1 MQKTPRIAVIG
12 AGLGGAAA
20 AALLYKAGY
29 NVRIYEKAPVFSRIG
44 AGIHLGPNVMKIMRK
59 IGIEDSLNATGS
71 HPDFWYSRDWDT
83 AEYIARIPLGDY
95 ALSHYGAS
103 YLTVHRGDFHA
114 KLIEAIPSH
123 LLAFDKFLT
132 SVDDRGDVVQ
142 LSFADG
148 TTEEADIVIGADG
161 VNSKIRDSLLGAELP
176 KYSGYVGHRAVFPTS
191 AVKNFE
197 HDLCT
202 KWWSDDRHVMV
213 YFVTDKKDEL
223 YYVTGVPEPTWDM
236 TKSFVPSSQDEMRA
250 AFEGWHPG
258 VQSLIEASGEI
269 TKWPLLERD
278 PLPLWSRGRQVL
290 LGDACHPMKPHMA
303 QGAAVAIEDAA
314 MLVRCFDEVGLTD
327 HASAFALYE
336 ANRTERANKIQLV
349 SHNNTWLRD
358 NENPDWCF
366 GYDVFDVPL
375 VDPIKKTV

>member
-20 AALLYKAGY
+20 AALLHKAGY

-44 AGIHLGPNVMKIMRK
+44 AGIHLGPNVMKIMRR
-59 IGIEDSLNATGS
+59 IGIEDNLNATGS

-114 KLIEAIPSH
+114 KLIEAIPSN
-123 LLAFDKFLT
+123 LIAFDKFLT

-191 AVKNFE
+191 AVKNF
-197 HDLCT
+197 
-202 KWWSDDRHVMV
+202 
-213 YFVTDKKDEL
+213 
-223 YYVTGVPEPTWDM
+223 
-236 TKSFVPSSQDEMRA
+236 
-250 AFEGWHPG
+250 
-258 VQSLIEASGEI
+258 
-269 TKWPLLERD
+269 
-278 PLPLWSRGRQVL
+278 
-290 LGDACHPMKPHMA
+290 
-303 QGAAVAIEDAA
+303 
-314 MLVRCFDEVGLTD
+314 
-327 HASAFALYE
+327 
-336 ANRTERANKIQLV
+336 
-349 SHNNTWLRD
+349 
-358 NENPDWCF
+358 
-366 GYDVFDVPL
+366 
-375 VDPIKKTV
+375 